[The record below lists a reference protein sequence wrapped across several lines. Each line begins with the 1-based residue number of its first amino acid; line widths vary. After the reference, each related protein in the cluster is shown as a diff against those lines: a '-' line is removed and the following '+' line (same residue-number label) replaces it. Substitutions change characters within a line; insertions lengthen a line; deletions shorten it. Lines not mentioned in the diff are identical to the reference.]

1 MKLKFLFP
9 ISLLFAL
16 FFVACEPD
24 FNINAPYRD
33 VTIVYGI
40 LNASDTVHYVKIYK
54 GFQSNGNSLQDAANW
69 HNLYYFDTINVTLIE
84 YLNNAETGRVIDLD
98 TTTAI
103 PKESGIFA
111 NPKQLLY
118 YTRESLDVNATYKL
132 KIENKVTGRIVTG
145 ETKLVAPI
153 TISAPNI
160 PINNGLNLTGK
171 KGNIIFS
178 NVNNA
183 KGYEIFQFFKYFEV
197 SKITGEVVK
206 QGIVK
211 RNITNNSFLTDNNV
225 QFGEINKEYN
235 PNGIYDVIAVQL
247 KSDPTVDRYRMKDGC
262 VVFEVWGG
270 SESLMNYLIVNQ
282 PSSSIV
288 QERIEYTNMVCPTD
302 GTYKTAYGII
312 SSRSNAIKNYNIT
325 SASEDSLVKGS
336 KTKNLGFKYYRDYNP
351 VK

>member
-9 ISLLFAL
+9 ISVLFAL

-24 FNINAPYRD
+24 FNLNAPYRD

-40 LNASDTVHYVKIYK
+40 LNANDTVHYVKIYK
-54 GFQSNGNSLQDAANW
+54 GFQSNGNISQDAANW
-69 HNLYYFDTINVTLIE
+69 HNLYYFDTITVSLIE
-84 YLNNAETGRVIDLD
+84 YLNNAETGRVIVLD

-103 PKESGIFA
+103 PKESGTFA

-118 YTRESLDVNATYKL
+118 YTRESLNVNANYKIN
-132 KIENKVTGRIVTG
+132 IENKVTGRIVTG
-145 ETKLVAPI
+145 DTKIVAPI

-178 NVNNA
+178 DVANA
-183 KGYEIFQFFKYFEV
+183 KGYEIFQYFNYFEV
-197 SKITGEVVK
+197 LKSSGEIVKIGV
-206 QGIVK
+206 VK
-211 RNITNNSFLTDNNV
+211 RNITNNSFLTSNNV
-225 QFGEINKEYN
+225 QFAEINKEYN

-247 KSDPTVDRYRMKDGC
+247 KPDPTVDRYRMKEGS
-262 VVFEVWGG
+262 VSFEVWGA

-288 QERIEYTNMVCPTD
+288 QERLEYTNMVCPTD

-312 SSRSNAIKNYNIT
+312 SSRTKSVKNYNIT
-325 SASEDSLVKGS
+325 AASEDSLVKGS

-351 VK
+351 LK